1 MFNYQE
7 MHHEKQSKPEV
18 VIYWV
23 TTNQIKRRARFN
35 SLQRVKEILRDA
47 FILYIYIVCASYVQL
62 STLVLK
68 FFRKIV
74 SGFCSI
80 IPVFVKNK
88 FNLGFNS

>member
-35 SLQRVKEILRDA
+35 ILQRVKEILRDT

-62 STLVLK
+62 STLVLNCEWVLLDNPC
-68 FFRKIV
+68 FREEQV
-74 SGFCSI
+74 QFG
-80 IPVFVKNK
+80 
-88 FNLGFNS
+88 LQ

>member
-35 SLQRVKEILRDA
+35 ILQLVKEILRDT
-47 FILYIYIVCASYVQL
+47 FILYIYIL
-62 STLVLK
+62 SVRRMCSFLH
-68 FFRKIV
+68 FF
-74 SGFCSI
+74 
-80 IPVFVKNK
+80 
-88 FNLGFNS
+88 

>member
-35 SLQRVKEILRDA
+35 ILQRVK
-47 FILYIYIVCASYVQL
+47 
-62 STLVLK
+62 K
-68 FFRKIV
+68 F
-74 SGFCSI
+74 
-80 IPVFVKNK
+80 
-88 FNLGFNS
+88 